1 MFFLETIYPTQM
13 TKTVQIVQRRD
24 VFKKFFRIEEVTLR
38 HELFDGSMSAEMTRL
53 ILDRGDSV
61 AMLLCDPEKQV
72 VLLCEQFR
80 VPTYDKGPGWL
91 LELPAGTLEQGE
103 DAEECARREAVEET
117 GYSVKSLR
125 RIACA
130 YLSPGGSSERIHI
143 FYGEVSMADRVGV
156 GGGVLEENEDIRLIS
171 MPMVEALAKARDGQ
185 IQDAK
190 TLIGLQWLEL
200 MRARP
205 QS

>member
-1 MFFLETIYPTQM
+1 M
-13 TKTVQIVQRRD
+13 TGIVRIIERRE
-24 VFKKFFRIEEVTLR
+24 VFKRFFRIEEVTLQ
-38 HELFDGSMSAEMTRL
+38 HELYNGSMSKEITRL

-61 AMLLCDPEKQV
+61 AMLLCDRETQL

-80 VPTYDKGPGWL
+80 APTYDKGPGWL
-91 LELPAGTLEQGE
+91 IELPAGTLEKGE
-103 DAEECARREAVEET
+103 DEEECARRESIEET

-125 RIACA
+125 KIACV

-143 FYGEVSMADRVGV
+143 FYGEVSMADRTGA
-156 GGGVLEENEDIRLIS
+156 GGGVIDEGEDIRLIS
-171 MPMVEALAKARDGQ
+171 MPIADAIAQAKSGQ

-200 MRARP
+200 SGANAP
-205 QS
+205 H